1 MSETPELPSAAAA
14 AAPEPSVIAGGHGGA
29 PRDLKMRLLQAVVL
43 VLFVVLY
50 LLSTRLAPE
59 PPGALGVVTAVGF
72 LLLAATLTSEL
83 LENLGLPH
91 LTGYLAAGIIAGPH
105 VMKLIPE
112 STVKHLTQ
120 VNALALALIA
130 LAGGAELKLT
140 VLAKA
145 RRSLAWSTLTQ
156 NTLVLVVVTG
166 AFVAL
171 RAFLP
176 FTHDLATSALLGV
189 ALLWGGLAVSRSPS
203 ATLGILAQTRA
214 KGLVATATLAQV
226 MSSDVVVLVL
236 MAVILTIARPMIDP
250 SLSFS
255 TDSFGELG
263 HAILGSVAIGTTL
276 GLLLIVYL
284 KLVGRALVV
293 LLVALGFVASEILDY
308 LGFEPLLAFLVAGFV
323 VQNLSAQGEKFLA
336 AIEEMGSIVY
346 VVFFATAGAHLDLPL
361 VQQLWPMAVAL
372 CAVRMVATV
381 VASRVASRLADDPPA
396 VRTWGW
402 SGLVSQAGVTLGL
415 SALVERAF
423 PSFGPPFRS
432 LALATVALN
441 EVVGPICFK
450 MALDRTGES
459 EH

>member
-1 MSETPELPSAAAA
+1 VSETPEVPAP
-14 AAPEPSVIAGGHGGA
+14 APEPSVIAGGHGGA
-29 PRDLKMRLLQAVVL
+29 PRDLKMRVLQAVVL
-43 VLFVVLY
+43 VLFVGLY

-72 LLLAATLTSEL
+72 LLLAATLSSEL

-112 STVKHLTQ
+112 GTVKHLTQ

-130 LAGGAELKLT
+130 LAGGAELKLSMLSK
-140 VLAKA
+140 V
-145 RRSLAWSTLTQ
+145 RRSLAWSILTQ
-156 NTLVLVVVTG
+156 NTLVLLVVTG

-171 RAFLP
+171 RSFLP

-189 ALLWGGLAVSRSPS
+189 GLLWGGLAVSRSPS

-214 KGLVATATLAQV
+214 KGMVATATLAQV

-236 MAVILTIARPMIDP
+236 MALILTIVRPMIDP

-276 GLLLIVYL
+276 GLLLILYL

-323 VQNLSAQGEKFLA
+323 VQNLSSQGEKFLA

-346 VVFFATAGAHLDLPL
+346 VVFFATAGAHLDIPL
-361 VQQLWPMAVAL
+361 VKQLWPMAVAL
-372 CAVRMVATV
+372 CAVRIVATA
-381 VASRVASRLADDPPA
+381 VASRIASRLADDPPA

-459 EH
+459 EK

>member
-1 MSETPELPSAAAA
+1 
-14 AAPEPSVIAGGHGGA
+14 
-29 PRDLKMRLLQAVVL
+29 MRLLQALVL
-43 VLFVVLY
+43 VLFVALY
-50 LLSTRLAPE
+50 LVSTHLAPE

-83 LENLGLPH
+83 LENIKLPH

-105 VMKLIPE
+105 VLKLIPE
-112 STVKHLTQ
+112 GTVKHLTQ

-130 LAGGAELKLT
+130 LAGGAELKLG
-140 VLAKA
+140 VLAKT
-145 RRSLAWSTLTQ
+145 RRSLAWATLVQ
-156 NTLVLVVVTG
+156 NVLVLVVVTV

-171 RAFLP
+171 HAFVP
-176 FTHDLATSALLGV
+176 FTRDLATSALIGV
-189 ALLWGGLAVSRSPS
+189 GLLWGGLAVSRSPS

-214 KGLVATATLAQV
+214 KGPLATATLTQV

-236 MAVILTIARPMIDP
+236 MAVMLTCARPMIDP

-255 TDSFGELG
+255 TDAFGALG

-323 VQNLSAQGEKFLA
+323 VQNLSSQGEKFLT
-336 AIEEMGSIVY
+336 AIDEMASVVY
-346 VVFFATAGAHLDLPL
+346 VIFFATAGAHLDIPL
-361 VQQLWPMAVAL
+361 VRQLWPVAVAL
-372 CAVRMVATV
+372 CGARLVGTWVA
-381 VASRVASRLADDPPA
+381 ARLASRLADDPPA

-402 SGLVSQAGVTLGL
+402 SGLVSQAGLTLGL

-423 PSFGPPFRS
+423 PSFGPAFRS
-432 LALATVALN
+432 LTLATVALN
-441 EVVGPICFK
+441 EVVGPIFFK